1 MYLVTKENIHQLELE
16 AWKKDAINRFD
27 ERMIDKEKHFPCI
40 PATMGYQLNRF
51 CFGFVPNP
59 QNPLATKELAL
70 LLKEYSI
77 VYKSIGAYTSLV
89 IFYEP
94 SPERTGNPTV
104 EQYEQMFWE
113 QLNQLSKID
122 EMEWPSHIPADSMH
136 SMWEFCFH
144 GEQFFMYCAT
154 PSHCNRYS
162 RHFPYFM
169 LAITPRWVLEK
180 FTSSPLHAEKIKA
193 KIRDRL
199 ANYDSISIHPDLN
212 TYGQKDNYEWKQY
225 FLRDDQ
231 TTLSKCP
238 FHKKNREQE

>member
-1 MYLVTKENIHQLELE
+1 MYLVTKENIHQITLE
-16 AWKKDAINRFD
+16 AWQNNALKKFD
-27 ERMIDKEKHFPCI
+27 ERMMDKAKPFPCI

-51 CFGFVPNP
+51 CFGFVSSP
-59 QNPLATKELAL
+59 QHLHSSRELAHL
-70 LLKEYSI
+70 LRDYSNI
-77 VYKSIGAYTSLV
+77 YKSIGTYTSLV

-94 SPERTGNPTV
+94 SQVKTDQTSV
-104 EQYEQMFWE
+104 EQYEQLFWE
-113 QLNQLSKID
+113 QLIQLSNLDEID
-122 EMEWPSHIPADSMH
+122 WPSHIPPDPTQ

-144 GEQFFMYCAT
+144 GEQYFMYCAT
-154 PSHCNRYS
+154 PSHKYRNS

-180 FTSSPLHAEKIKA
+180 FTSIPLHAEKMKT

-199 ANYDSISIHPDLN
+199 VKYDSAPIHPDLN
-212 TYGQKDNYEWKQY
+212 TYGQNDNYEWKQY
-225 FLRDDQ
+225 FLRDDD